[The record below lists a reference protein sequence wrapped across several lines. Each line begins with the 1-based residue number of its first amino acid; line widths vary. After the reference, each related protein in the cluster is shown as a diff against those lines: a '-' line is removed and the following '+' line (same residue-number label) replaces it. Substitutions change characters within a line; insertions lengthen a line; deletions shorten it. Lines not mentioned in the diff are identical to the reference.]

1 MGFSAAE
8 WSAINNSLIVGLCVV
23 LFSLPLGVCLGYVLA
38 RRRFAGKWL
47 VEVVVNLALVVPP
60 VVTGY
65 LLLEVFKPG
74 APVGRFLR
82 QTLDIKVAFEFP
94 GLVVAAAVMS
104 FPLMVRA
111 IRLGF
116 QSVDPRLETA
126 ARTLGAGWWTTF
138 FTVSLPLARNGVI
151 AGCVLAFARSLGEF
165 GATVMLASQ
174 REDNRTIPLLIYT
187 LKDRSD
193 GLPQIGSLVVVSL
206 VLAAAA
212 LAMSEVLERKGLQGE
227 SS

>member
-1 MGFSAAE
+1 MEFNAAE
-8 WSAINNSLIVGLCVV
+8 WSAIYNSLIVGLCVV

-38 RRRFAGKWL
+38 RRQFSGKWL
-47 VEVVVNLALVVPP
+47 VEVMVNLTLVVPP

-65 LLLEVFKPG
+65 LLLQVFKPG
-74 APVGRFLR
+74 ALLGRFLR
-82 QTLDIKVAFEFP
+82 QTLDLKVAFEFP
-94 GLVVAAAVMS
+94 GLVIAAAVMS

-116 QSVDPRLETA
+116 QSVDPQLETA

-174 REDNRTIPLLIYT
+174 RENNRTIPLLIYT
-187 LKDRSD
+187 LKDRPD

-206 VLAAAA
+206 LLATAA
-212 LAMSEVLERKGLQGE
+212 LVASEYLERRGLQRE
-227 SS
+227 AS